1 MPRTRWR
8 SASTGRP
15 TEPMTAHTT
24 SLDTPRAP
32 ISRTRIEILLARCS
46 AVVAFVLFGLA
57 VPDITVQIPN
67 QSPVLDVLFKAGI
80 PATIIACLLIRRS
93 LLWIRISAGTSALLI
108 LAGFVCWH
116 LGLLGDG
123 SQVESK
129 PWSNGIAPIG
139 VALAAVALRPV
150 ASLIYNAA
158 FGVALLLVPATAS
171 GNTRD
176 WYDAAQDALL
186 CTALGLVI
194 IALMTALRNA
204 ATASDEA
211 ALRAVSTFGDA
222 ARAEAIRVERSR
234 LDALIHDSVMATLIV
249 AAQAQSQEV
258 IRAASKAA
266 SAALTE
272 LAKMMSTRE
281 DDTATIGRQEFLNR
295 LTAATAPYSPIVIQR
310 LHGPDPEDFLPVGA
324 SRAIVQA
331 TTEAVRNSSRHA
343 GTGPATVTVA
353 AQRSSAASPAEVVVE
368 ISDKGPG
375 FDINGIPP
383 RRFGVRVSIIQ
394 RMRDADGEAHIVSSP
409 QHGTTVR
416 LVWRDGADSH
426 G

>member
-8 SASTGRP
+8 AASTNRANEP
-15 TEPMTAHTT
+15 TAAHK
-24 SLDTPRAP
+24 SLDTPSAL
-32 ISRTRIEILLARCS
+32 IYRTRIEFLLARCA

-57 VPDITVQIPN
+57 VPDIIVQIPN
-67 QSPVLDVLFKAGI
+67 RSPVLDVLFKAGI
-80 PATIIACLLIRRS
+80 PATVIVCLLIRRS
-93 LLWIRISAGTSALLI
+93 LLWIRISAGTSAVLI

-139 VALAAVALRPV
+139 VALAAVALRTV
-150 ASLIYNAA
+150 ASMIYNGV
-158 FGVALLLVPATAS
+158 FGMALVLVPATAS

-186 CTALGLVI
+186 CMALGVVI
-194 IALMTALRNA
+194 IAQMTALRNA
-204 ATASDEA
+204 ATASDQA
-211 ALRAVSTFGDA
+211 ALRAVSTFGDV

-258 IRAASKAA
+258 IRAAGKAA

-272 LAKMMSTRE
+272 LTAIMSTRE
-281 DDTATIGRQEFLNR
+281 DDTTTIGRQEFLNR
-295 LTAATAPYSPIVIQR
+295 LTAATAPYSPIVTHR
-310 LHGPDPEDFLPVGA
+310 LHGPDHVNFLPVGA

-331 TTEAVRNSSRHA
+331 TTEAVRNSGRHA
-343 GTGPATVTVA
+343 GTGPATVTVST
-353 AQRSSAASPAEVVVE
+353 QRSSAASPAEVVVE

-394 RMRDADGEAHIVSSP
+394 RMRDAKGEVHIVSSP

-416 LVWRDGADSH
+416 LVWRDGADTH